1 MQDPTRWLDPAQ
13 IEPLFASAGS
23 SSATG
28 TACPPKAT
36 CGLGVTAAAIGG
48 VALSTTAPAT
58 VSGSSIDVSVQNQG
72 TIKESAV
79 QVSVRV
85 PGSASASKTIP
96 SIAAGA
102 TKTVT
107 VPFKPVPAAGKS
119 VTIDVDVTPVPGEH
133 VTTNNK
139 ASYDVTFSG

>member
-1 MQDPTRWLDPAQ
+1 MKEIIAGDVLYVHAKDQIDQVLTDENIDATIPESVFMQDPTRWLDPAQ

-58 VSGSSIDVSVQNQG
+58 VSGSSIDVSVQNQC

-85 PGSASASKTIP
+85 PGSASRA
-96 SIAAGA
+96 
-102 TKTVT
+102 
-107 VPFKPVPAAGKS
+107 
-119 VTIDVDVTPVPGEH
+119 
-133 VTTNNK
+133 
-139 ASYDVTFSG
+139 